1 MAIATVDL
9 RELKRS
15 LSSFNFLLEA
25 PGAWRLLR
33 RVLRRGGDYTV
44 KVTNTTRH
52 APLTSQCQSLVSQA
66 AGQTIERVRRPTAN
80 LVYLYPSQHYTYINY
95 VRGGGERSVTS
106 YTGPPMVGAGGGSMN
121 LT

>member
-1 MAIATVDL
+1 MDI

-33 RVLRRGGDYTV
+33 RVPRRGGDYTV

-80 LVYLYPSQHYTYINY
+80 VVYLYPSQHYTYMNY
-95 VRGGGERSVTS
+95 FRGRRGGRGQ
-106 YTGPPMVGAGGGSMN
+106 
-121 LT
+121 